1 MPIALGCALHWSDEV
16 SLLSPMLQPWA
27 PQHTFKEMGLGAR
40 TKGATLIQDLEP
52 RALHCIQLSP
62 LGPRS
67 TIAFTHLD
75 KDSLG

>member
-1 MPIALGCALHWSDEV
+1 MLCIGQMRV
-16 SLLSPMLQPWA
+16 SLPVLDIQSWA

-52 RALHCIQLSP
+52 S
-62 LGPRS
+62 GPF
-67 TIAFTHLD
+67 TAFSCLLWGPAAFIVSFNLD